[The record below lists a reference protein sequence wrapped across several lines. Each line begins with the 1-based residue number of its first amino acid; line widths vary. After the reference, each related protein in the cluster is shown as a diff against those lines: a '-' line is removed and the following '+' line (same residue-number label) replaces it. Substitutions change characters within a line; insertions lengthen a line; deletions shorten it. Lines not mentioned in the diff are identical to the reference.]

1 MILFRARSGS
11 TLADLNVRVM
21 SVNPESSLSV
31 GRSVIVYSEGS
42 EMRQPLKLPGVVVAM
57 VLRYARRFMS

>member
-42 EMRQPLKLPGVVVAM
+42 EMRQPLKLPSVVVAM